1 VAAVA
6 RPHVGTEAFSGRICT
21 PPIPVAPPGQL
32 PAWAQAVLS
41 FVRMGTETGT
51 AQPQATRGRDKGS
64 RSRQDNGPPP
74 PVAAHREG
82 SARRLGDIAR
92 RHLVPL
98 ALFLALAIVMTYPL
112 VRHFGTHLPGDG
124 RDAWQNYWDYWWLR
138 TALAE
143 GRDPYAAPLVYAPY
157 GAPLYLHTL
166 NPFNGLLSLPFQ
178 FAFGLTVAYNAVV
191 LLSLTLNAYFA
202 SLLAGYVSGSR
213 RAGFVGG
220 VIYAFGSY
228 HTTQL
233 LGHMNLLS
241 SEWLPAYI
249 LCLLAASVATG
260 RRRLALIG
268 AGIGALLLLTLCD
281 WQYVLFAGLFTAL
294 YAPYAALDR
303 RSFAPLLVAGTI
315 GAGWLALAL
324 PLLVPT
330 VHELRDTAGALGAVV
345 GPERLS
351 ADLLSFVVPSPLH
364 PWWGSATE
372 RLGGLA
378 TAPLAERAIFL
389 GFLPLGLAALG
400 CRLGGRRAIFWAL
413 AALVFALL
421 ALGPTLQIAGRTV
434 GLPLP
439 YRLLQQLPGVNVS
452 RGPARFALLVTLC
465 LAVLAGLGLAGLARR
480 LPRSPTPRLLAL
492 ATPILVALLLVEHV
506 AVPYPLTAV
515 VPAPFYQQLA
525 AAREAGAVLELPL
538 VMTRATSLYG
548 QTVHGRPIVGGYLS
562 RQLPYPLL
570 TLPPFDDPTDRDIV
584 PPPAA
589 EVGGWGLRLAGVR
602 WIVVLLDDPKLN
614 RREIDAFLARYAEPT
629 PLYRDARM
637 AAYRP
642 LAVGPPTFYLRTD
655 VGWHQPETLVDKR
668 PMRWLPQEATLDAW
682 SLADSAQTG
691 IFRFE
696 AWSFNQ
702 PRRLALRVD
711 GQTVGE
717 WLVAEPRQF
726 AVPLTLSPGQHRI
739 ELRSLDPPER
749 PARTIGGDDTRLVAI
764 GVTGVELRPLAP
776 ATGAAR

>member
-1 VAAVA
+1 M
-6 RPHVGTEAFSGRICT
+6 
-21 PPIPVAPPGQL
+21 
-32 PAWAQAVLS
+32 LS
-41 FVRMGTETGT
+41 FVRMEQMAITTDT
-51 AQPQATRGRDKGS
+51 AQPHVARGTGQ
-64 RSRQDNGPPP
+64 RSAPPQPSGP
-74 PVAAHREG
+74 
-82 SARRLGDIAR
+82 RRLGDIAR

-98 ALFLALAIVMTYPL
+98 ALFLALAIALTYPL

-143 GRDPYAAPLVYAPY
+143 GRNPYAAPLVYAPY

-178 FAFGLTVAYNAVV
+178 FAFGLTAAYNAVV

-202 SLLAGYVSGSR
+202 SLLVGYVSGSR
-213 RAGFVGG
+213 RAGLVGG

-249 LCLLAASVATG
+249 LCLLAASAATG

-294 YAPYAALDR
+294 YAPYAALGR
-303 RSFAPLLVAGTI
+303 RSFSPLLVAGAI
-315 GAGWLALAL
+315 GAGWLVLAL

-330 VHELRDTAGALGAVV
+330 VRELRDTAGALGTGV

-364 PWWGSATE
+364 PWWGRAAE

-378 TAPLAERAIFL
+378 TAPVAERAIFL

-413 AALVFALL
+413 AALAFALL
-421 ALGPTLQIAGRTV
+421 ALGPTLQIAGRTT

-439 YRLLQQLPGVNVS
+439 YRLLQGIPGVNVS

-465 LAVLAGLGLAGLARR
+465 LAVLAGLGLAGLAQK
-480 LPRSPTPRLLAL
+480 LPRSPRPRLVAL
-492 ATPILVALLLVEHV
+492 ATPLLVALLLAEHV

-515 VPAPFYQQLA
+515 VPAPFYRQLA

-570 TLPPFDDPTDRDIV
+570 ALPPFDDPTGNDPTDRDIV

-642 LAVGPPTFYLRTD
+642 LATGPPAFFLRTD
-655 VGWHQPETLVDKR
+655 VGWHQPETLADKR

-682 SLADSAQTG
+682 SLADIAQTG
-691 IFRFE
+691 TLRFE

-717 WLVAEPRQF
+717 WLVAEPRRF
-726 AVPLTLSPGQHRI
+726 AVPLTLTPGQHRI
-739 ELRSLDPPER
+739 EFRSLDPPER
-749 PARTIGGDDTRLVAI
+749 PARTVGGDDTRLVAI
-764 GVTGVELRPLAP
+764 GVTAIELRPLAP
-776 ATGAAR
+776 PTGAAR